1 MRLTRIKVSNFRSL
15 GEDVVVEFGGL
26 TVLVGQNGS
35 GKSNVV
41 GVLQFVADCMR
52 NGLNGAITMRQGV
65 DRVRR
70 WSRGHPFDMSVRID
84 LADASRE
91 GWFEFGLGGDAA
103 NEYKVRFESAAIY
116 ERARPVETKQEYR
129 IEDGAWMKGPSDLR
143 PAIDKLSLLLPL
155 IAGDTRF
162 APVAEAL
169 RAMAVYSIFPDVLRR
184 PQDYDPAKPMD
195 RHGANWLSVLK
206 DRARESWSA
215 DLCAALGELT
225 GDIEDARVATA
236 SEYLVIEFLHSTNGN
251 TKTKSKP
258 KWFSAS
264 QESDGTLRVAG
275 ILSALRQDPPL
286 TVVGIEEPEL
296 TVHPGAI
303 RLIVD
308 HIREATKSSQVIV
321 TTHSPELLDQVS
333 AEEVRVVERRD
344 GVTTVQPMAEEQ
356 KDLVKRGLLTLG
368 EVLRTEGLKQHSFV

>member
-1 MRLTRIKVSNFRSL
+1 MRINRITATNFRSL
-15 GEDVVVEFGGL
+15 GENVVVDLGNL
-26 TVLVGQNGS
+26 TVLVGPNGS

-41 GVLQFVADCMR
+41 GVLQFVADSMR
-52 NGLNGAITMRQGV
+52 NGLNGAISLRQGI

-70 WSRGHPFDMSVRID
+70 WSRGHPFNMSVRID
-84 LADASRE
+84 LEDGERG
-91 GWFEFGLGGDAA
+91 GWFAFGLGGDAA

-116 ERARPVETKQEYR
+116 ERARPVESKQEYL
-129 IEDGAWMKGPSDLR
+129 IQDGVWIKGPSDLR
-143 PAIDKLSLLLPL
+143 PAIDRLSLLLPL

-162 APVAEAL
+162 GPVAEAL

-184 PQDYDPAKPMD
+184 PQSYDPAKPMD

-206 DRARESWSA
+206 DRPRESWAA
-215 DLCAALGELT
+215 DLCAALGKLT
-225 GDIEDARVATA
+225 GDIEDARVTTA

-251 TKTKSKP
+251 AKNRSKP

-275 ILSALRQDPPL
+275 MLSALRQDPPL

-303 RLIVD
+303 GLIVD
-308 HIREATKSSQVIV
+308 HIQEATKSSQVIV
-321 TTHSPELLDQVS
+321 TTHSPELLEHVR

-344 GVTTVQPMAEEQ
+344 GVTTVQPMAEVQ
-356 KDLVKRGLLTLG
+356 KELVQRGLLTLG